1 MEQQEEPLRVR
12 LELVSFGWGYG
23 PERREGQPQKK
34 KKSGEA
40 KKKGERGTPW
50 AAALNLRKFAN
61 PPASM
66 RRRGLTG
73 LDSELQ
79 AAVWAAP
86 KAELHYAKVRTDV
99 VALLTERLR
108 ALLVPAPDSLG
119 TEEAEAGAGEDDS
132 EHDSDKK
139 NEDDSDEDEDS
150 DDEDSD
156 DEDSSE
162 EDEEEVDDEE
172 GEEEDEEADVVV
184 IAIGLGCEKGK
195 HRSVAVVERLLREE
209 CLRTIPIADVG
220 GHASRPVELE
230 VVARHRDIKRGGRG
244 DAASD
249 DSRPFKG
256 RRRAEA
262 RQRKRGHAGD
272 EDW

>member
-1 MEQQEEPLRVR
+1 MEQEEPLRVR

-34 KKSGEA
+34 KKNSEEA

-86 KAELHYAKVRTDV
+86 KAEPHYAKVRTDV

-108 ALLVPAPDSLG
+108 ALLMPAPDNLG
-119 TEEAEAGAGEDDS
+119 TEEAEAGAGDGEDDS
-132 EHDSDKK
+132 EDDSDEK
-139 NEDDSDEDEDS
+139 NEGDSDEDEDEDEDS
-150 DDEDSD
+150 DDEDS
-156 DEDSSE
+156 E
-162 EDEEEVDDEE
+162 EEEVDDEE
-172 GEEEDEEADVVV
+172 GEEEEEADVVV

>member
-1 MEQQEEPLRVR
+1 MR

-23 PERREGQPQKK
+23 PERRESQPQKK
-34 KKSGEA
+34 KKNSEEA

-108 ALLVPAPDSLG
+108 ALLVPTPDSLG
-119 TEEAEAGAGEDDS
+119 TEEAEAGAGAEEDDS
-132 EHDSDKK
+132 EDDSDEK
-139 NEDDSDEDEDS
+139 NEDDSDEDS
-150 DDEDSD
+150 DDEDSEEEEGD
-156 DEDSSE
+156 DED
-162 EDEEEVDDEE
+162 

-184 IAIGLGCEKGK
+184 VVIGLGCEKGK

-220 GHASRPVELE
+220 GQASRPVELE

>member
-1 MEQQEEPLRVR
+1 MEQEEPLRVR
-12 LELVSFGWGYG
+12 LELVSFGGGYG
-23 PERREGQPQKK
+23 PERRESQPQKK
-34 KKSGEA
+34 KKNSEEA

-108 ALLVPAPDSLG
+108 ALLSAPDNNLG
-119 TEEAEAGAGEDDS
+119 TEEAEAGAGAEEDDS
-132 EHDSDKK
+132 EDNSEEK
-139 NEDDSDEDEDS
+139 NEGEEDEDEDS
-150 DDEDSD
+150 DDEDS
-156 DEDSSE
+156 
-162 EDEEEVDDEE
+162 EEEEEDDEE

-209 CLRTIPIADVG
+209 CLRTIPIVDVG

>member
-1 MEQQEEPLRVR
+1 MEKEEPLRVR

-34 KKSGEA
+34 NRGEYKKTA
-40 KKKGERGTPW
+40 ARGTLW

-61 PPASM
+61 PPVSM

-86 KAELHYAKVRTDV
+86 KAEPHYAKVRTDV

-108 ALLVPAPDSLG
+108 ALLVPAPGNLG
-119 TEEAEAGAGEDDS
+119 TQEAEDGEGEDDS
-132 EHDSDKK
+132 DEK

-156 DEDSSE
+156 DEDSDDESEEEEEDNAEGE
-162 EDEEEVDDEE
+162 EDEEE
-172 GEEEDEEADVVV
+172 DVVV

-209 CLRTIPIADVG
+209 CLRTITIADVG
-220 GHASRPVELE
+220 GYAGRPVELE

-249 DSRPFKG
+249 DNRPFKG

-262 RQRKRGHAGD
+262 RQRKRGCAGHAGD
-272 EDW
+272 EDC